1 MWQPLRIHFCHS
13 SVAQTIPKAAVQPVA
28 NWWRCKN
35 ASLTFI
41 AIYARISTMKANDTS
56 NQHFLAQ
63 ADQRLNA
70 LNPHAR
76 EENQRIYSFKIA
88 NRENYL
94 LELENPKGNL
104 IKRNL
109 SLFDLFSFDVLD
121 DKNLRYNFELLFQK
135 YEGYIKTHTK
145 TLLAKLNAGDHD
157 VKDEIIDLFTA
168 KLINFVRN
176 PFCIQKVINTFPGIA
191 SYYPTDRTLFASYR
205 RIVNGKKP
213 HQEYLCRTLG
223 INDLQ
228 YIEWLRLLFMLLTPM
243 STGYANF
250 FEGIIK
256 SLLEDRK
263 NYIAAFVCE
272 YEKECCLLSDRGFS
286 QPIENDAHM
295 GFSFNLCSTAF
306 VHYFV
311 CDPAVLLKNKAH
323 PEFLAYASA
332 AHEKLCP
339 PQINVTFRRNDLNM
353 LAQYN
358 RRVVEQCYERV
369 FCAAKSDP
377 ILFEPRLETK

>member
-1 MWQPLRIHFCHS
+1 
-13 SVAQTIPKAAVQPVA
+13 
-28 NWWRCKN
+28 
-35 ASLTFI
+35 
-41 AIYARISTMKANDTS
+41 MKANDTS

-63 ADQRLNA
+63 VDQRLNA

-76 EENQRIYSFKIA
+76 KENQRIYSFKIA
-88 NRENYL
+88 NRESYL

-104 IKRNL
+104 IKGNL

-121 DKNLRYNFELLFQK
+121 DKNLRYNFESLFQR
-135 YEGYIKTHTK
+135 YEGYIETHTK
-145 TLLAKLNAGDHD
+145 TLLAKLNSGDHD
-157 VKDEIIDLFTA
+157 VKAEIIDLFAA

-176 PFCIQKVINTFPGIA
+176 PFCIQKVLNTFPGVA
-191 SYYPTDRTLFASYR
+191 SYDPTDRTLLASYR
-205 RIVNGKKP
+205 RIVTGKKP

-223 INDLQ
+223 INNLQ

-243 STGYANF
+243 STGHTNF
-250 FEGIIK
+250 FEDIIK
-256 SLLEDRK
+256 SLLEDQK
-263 NYIAAFVCE
+263 NYIAAFVYE
-272 YEKECCLLSDRGFS
+272 YEKEYCLLSDRGFS

-306 VHYFV
+306 IHYLV

-323 PEFLAYASA
+323 PEFLAYALA
-332 AHEKLCP
+332 AREKLLP

-358 RRVVEQCYERV
+358 RRVVEQCYKRV
-369 FCAAKSDP
+369 FCAAKSDL
-377 ILFEPRLETK
+377 ILFEPRLATK